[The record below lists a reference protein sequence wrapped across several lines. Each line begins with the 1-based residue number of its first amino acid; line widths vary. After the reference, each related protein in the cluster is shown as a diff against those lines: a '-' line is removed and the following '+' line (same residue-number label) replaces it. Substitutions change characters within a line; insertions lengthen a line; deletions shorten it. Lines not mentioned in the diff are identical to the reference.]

1 MKISILTVCPEC
13 LNGFENWPNTAHAI
27 SNGALELNIVDIRK
41 YAGGSF
47 RHVDDSPFG
56 GGAGCVL
63 RAKPILDAVNDLR
76 GLPEPEKDVEPDAEH
91 KVESES
97 ANPFVVLLS
106 PSGRTYNQEI
116 AHELAGKKHLALVC
130 GHYEGVDARI
140 MPDMDD
146 VISIG
151 DYVLSGGE
159 PAAEVLA
166 DSVIRLL
173 DGVIKKES
181 TREESFE
188 DGLLEYPQYTQPAS
202 IDMCAGNVPEV
213 LLSGDHE
220 RIRKWR
226 RQQSL
231 LLTLK
236 NRPDLI
242 ERARA
247 DGRLSDEDEDFL
259 LRAREQLMR

>member
-76 GLPEPEKDVEPDAEH
+76 GAK
-91 KVESES
+91 ESEAISKS
-97 ANPFVVLLS
+97 ADPYVVLLS
-106 PSGRTYNQEI
+106 PSGRVYNQEI
-116 AHELAGKKHLALVC
+116 ALDLAGKKHLALVC

-247 DGRLSDEDEDFL
+247 DSRLSDEDEVFL
-259 LRAREQLMR
+259 LRAENN

>member
-76 GLPEPEKDVEPDAEH
+76 GAK
-91 KVESES
+91 ESEAISKS
-97 ANPFVVLLS
+97 ADPYVVLLS
-106 PSGRTYNQEI
+106 PSGRVYNQEI
-116 AHELAGKKHLALVC
+116 AHDLAGKKHLALVC

-181 TREESFE
+181 TRKESFE
-188 DGLLEYPQYTQPAS
+188 DGLLECPQYTQPAS

-247 DGRLSDEDEDFL
+247 DSRLSDEDEDFL
-259 LRAREQLMR
+259 LRAENN

>member
-1 MKISILTVCPEC
+1 
-13 LNGFENWPNTAHAI
+13 
-27 SNGALELNIVDIRK
+27 
-41 YAGGSF
+41 
-47 RHVDDSPFG
+47 
-56 GGAGCVL
+56 
-63 RAKPILDAVNDLR
+63 
-76 GLPEPEKDVEPDAEH
+76 
-91 KVESES
+91 
-97 ANPFVVLLS
+97 
-106 PSGRTYNQEI
+106 
-116 AHELAGKKHLALVC
+116 C

-173 DGVIKKES
+173 DGVIRKES
-181 TREESFE
+181 IREESFE

-202 IDMCAGNVPEV
+202 IDMCARNVPEV

-220 RIRKWR
+220 RIRTWR

>member
-13 LNGFENWPNTAHAI
+13 LNGFENCPNTAHAI

-47 RHVDDSPFG
+47 RHADDSPFG

-76 GLPEPEKDVEPDAEH
+76 GVK
-91 KVESES
+91 ESEAISKS
-97 ANPFVVLLS
+97 ADPYVVLLS
-106 PSGRTYNQEI
+106 PSGRVYNQEI
-116 AHELAGKKHLALVC
+116 AHDLAGKKHLALVC

-166 DSVIRLL
+166 DSVIRLF

-220 RIRKWR
+220 RIRTWR

-259 LRAREQLMR
+259 LRAGEQPAR

>member
-76 GLPEPEKDVEPDAEH
+76 GAK
-91 KVESES
+91 ESEAISKS
-97 ANPFVVLLS
+97 ADPYVVLLS
-106 PSGRTYNQEI
+106 PSGRVYNQEI
-116 AHELAGKKHLALVC
+116 AHDLAGKKHLALVC

-188 DGLLEYPQYTQPAS
+188 DGLLECPQYTQPAS

>member
-76 GLPEPEKDVEPDAEH
+76 GAK
-91 KVESES
+91 ESEAISKS
-97 ANPFVVLLS
+97 ADPYVVLLS
-106 PSGRTYNQEI
+106 PSGRVYNQEI
-116 AHELAGKKHLALVC
+116 AQDLAGKKHLALVC

-173 DGVIKKES
+173 DGVIRKES
-181 TREESFE
+181 IREESFE

-202 IDMCAGNVPEV
+202 VDMCAGNVPEV

-220 RIRKWR
+220 RIRTWR

>member
-76 GLPEPEKDVEPDAEH
+76 GAK
-91 KVESES
+91 ESEAISKS
-97 ANPFVVLLS
+97 ADPYVVLLS
-106 PSGRTYNQEI
+106 PSGRVYNQEI
-116 AHELAGKKHLALVC
+116 AHDLAGKKHLALVC

-188 DGLLEYPQYTQPAS
+188 DGLLECPQYTQPAS

-259 LRAREQLMR
+259 LRAGEQPAR

>member
-76 GLPEPEKDVEPDAEH
+76 GAK
-91 KVESES
+91 ESEAISKS
-97 ANPFVVLLS
+97 ADPYVVLLS
-106 PSGRTYNQEI
+106 PSGRVYNQEI
-116 AHELAGKKHLALVC
+116 AHDLAGKKHLALVC

-173 DGVIKKES
+173 DGVIKMES

-188 DGLLEYPQYTQPAS
+188 DGLLECPQYTQPAS

-247 DGRLSDEDEDFL
+247 DSRLSDEDEDFL
-259 LRAREQLMR
+259 LRAENN

>member
-76 GLPEPEKDVEPDAEH
+76 GAK
-91 KVESES
+91 ESEAISKS
-97 ANPFVVLLS
+97 ADPYVVLLS
-106 PSGRTYNQEI
+106 PSGRVYNQEI
-116 AHELAGKKHLALVC
+116 AHDLAGKKHLALVC

-166 DSVIRLL
+166 DSVIRLF

-247 DGRLSDEDEDFL
+247 DSRLSDEDEDFL
-259 LRAREQLMR
+259 LRAGEQPAR

>member
-76 GLPEPEKDVEPDAEH
+76 GAK
-91 KVESES
+91 ESEAISKS
-97 ANPFVVLLS
+97 ADPYVVLLS
-106 PSGRTYNQEI
+106 PSGRVYNQEI
-116 AHELAGKKHLALVC
+116 AHDLAGKKHLALVC

-188 DGLLEYPQYTQPAS
+188 DGLLECPQYTQPAS

-220 RIRKWR
+220 RIRTWR

>member
-76 GLPEPEKDVEPDAEH
+76 GAK
-91 KVESES
+91 ESEAISKS
-97 ANPFVVLLS
+97 ADPYVVLLS
-106 PSGRTYNQEI
+106 PSGRVYNQEI
-116 AHELAGKKHLALVC
+116 AHDLAGKKHLALVC

-259 LRAREQLMR
+259 LRAGEQPAR

>member
-76 GLPEPEKDVEPDAEH
+76 GAK
-91 KVESES
+91 ESEAISKS
-97 ANPFVVLLS
+97 ADPYVVLLS
-106 PSGRTYNQEI
+106 PSGRVYNQEI
-116 AHELAGKKHLALVC
+116 AHDLAGKKHLALVC

-166 DSVIRLL
+166 DSVIRLF

-247 DGRLSDEDEDFL
+247 DSRLSDEDEDFL
-259 LRAREQLMR
+259 LRAENN

>member
-76 GLPEPEKDVEPDAEH
+76 GAK
-91 KVESES
+91 ESEAISKS
-97 ANPFVVLLS
+97 ADPYVVLLS
-106 PSGRTYNQEI
+106 PSGRVYNQEI
-116 AHELAGKKHLALVC
+116 AHDLAGKKHLALVC

-188 DGLLEYPQYTQPAS
+188 DGLLECPQYTQPAS

-247 DGRLSDEDEDFL
+247 DSRLSDEDEDFL
-259 LRAREQLMR
+259 LRAENN

>member
-76 GLPEPEKDVEPDAEH
+76 GAK
-91 KVESES
+91 ESEAISKS
-97 ANPFVVLLS
+97 ADPYVVLLS
-106 PSGRTYNQEI
+106 PSGRVYNQEI
-116 AHELAGKKHLALVC
+116 AHDLAGKKHLALVC

-188 DGLLEYPQYTQPAS
+188 DGLLECPQYTQPAS

-247 DGRLSDEDEDFL
+247 DSRLSDEDEDFL
-259 LRAREQLMR
+259 LRAGEQPAR